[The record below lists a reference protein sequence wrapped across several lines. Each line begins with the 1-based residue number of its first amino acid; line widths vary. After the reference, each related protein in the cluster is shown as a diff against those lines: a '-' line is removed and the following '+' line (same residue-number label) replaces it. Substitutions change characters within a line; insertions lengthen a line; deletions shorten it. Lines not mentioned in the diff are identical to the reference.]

1 MGTTHSS
8 HLAND
13 LDDEVYYELICEDR
27 ATTGYL
33 QSKGTFGTP
42 TPKAN
47 VTCKV
52 FVKGDNKEFKDQP
65 EAVCTLPSD
74 SSFIVKK
81 KNGRVL
87 LVRQAYGKGLF
98 VEHDGP
104 AWK

>member
-13 LDDEVYYELICEDR
+13 LDAEVYYELICEDR
-27 ATTGYL
+27 ATNGYL
-33 QSKGTFGTP
+33 QPKGTFGTS

-52 FVKGDNKEFKDQP
+52 FIKGDNGEFKDHP

-74 SSFIVKK
+74 SSFIVTK
-81 KNGRVL
+81 KNGRVS
-87 LVRQAYGKGLF
+87 LVRQAYGQNLF
-98 VEHDGP
+98 WEHNGP